1 MLVESDHLY
10 LYASAEYYEP
20 VERYDASD
28 SDYLKCVE
36 RIVPADWR
44 VVRSGVWWAMSPPN
58 AVIPP
63 QGWKIHISATPA
75 NAAPILTTV
84 ARTMVRENL
93 SFKFSADASMLV
105 LQNSKRWSRG
115 GAGKFITIYPRDEAE
130 CGRLLESLYHA
141 LTGYRG
147 PYILSDRRYRDSGV
161 VYYRYGGLQK
171 MSRLDVTGRRIP
183 IIHDTDG
190 QSIDDERSPYF
201 HLPPTVRD
209 PFTSESDAPQSGDS
223 PTLRDGRYTIESAI
237 TFSNSGG
244 VYLCTDH
251 KTGDKVIIKEA
262 RPLTNSTRRGPDA
275 VWTLK
280 KEHRLLMLLEDLQIA
295 PRPIEMF
302 QEWEHF
308 YLVESLFEGVVLR
321 GYMAK
326 HLLPLR
332 VRPSA
337 EDVAEYV
344 RRFCRVYARIADMI
358 GMLHERRIVFSD
370 ISHYNVMVA
379 GDAEEIR
386 LIDFEGAYEQDVDIA
401 TLLFTPGFTTR
412 EVLEQGQ
419 AQQEDDLFGLGGLML
434 AGLLPVNSLMSV
446 DPVAGI
452 RFLDHLRHDFD
463 LPQDLI
469 DVPKRLL
476 SLKRADRPKAAAV
489 AEALRSVAARTDHK
503 PRIRE
508 AGVDL
513 QTCPEIL
520 DGIVSHLLASADYT
534 RVDRLFPADPA
545 VFETNPLSLGHG
557 ACGVAYA
564 LKKITGSVPE
574 EVLDWMR
581 KHELTETVYAP
592 GLYTGLSGIAWTLL
606 EIGLKDSAQR
616 VLEMARRHPLLHESP
631 DVFYGA
637 AGYGMTELRFFLD
650 NGDRAHLDHAAQAA
664 EYLVRTKTE
673 DENGV
678 AWTALDSISCSFAHG
693 VSGITYFLLALHSAT
708 GEERWLDLARR
719 GMDFIAAKA
728 VDIMDGAVSWRAQ
741 EGRPTYTPYW
751 RWGSSGVGAT
761 LLRYRHVTGDR
772 RFDELFRKM
781 TLDCDRK
788 YAIFPGRFFGLSGVA
803 EFCLD
808 WARFVPE
815 EADEAMRQARKVLDG
830 ALLFRVER
838 DTGIAFPG
846 ETLSRIS
853 CDYGTG
859 GAGVALTLHRFLSGA
874 GPSFMVDELLT
885 PRETAPREATLSEPL
900 EVTAS

>member
-20 VERYDASD
+20 VERYDASA
-28 SDYLKCVE
+28 SDFLRCVQ
-36 RIVPADWR
+36 RIVPSDWR
-44 VVRSGVWWAMSPPN
+44 MVRSGVWFATSPPN
-58 AVIPP
+58 AQIPP

-84 ARTMVRENL
+84 ARSMVRENV
-93 SFKFSADASMLV
+93 SFKFSADQSMLV
-105 LQNSKRWSRG
+105 LQNSKRWARG

-130 CGRLLESLYHA
+130 CGRLLESLYKA
-141 LTGYRG
+141 LVGYRG
-147 PYILSDRRYRDSGV
+147 PFILSDRRYRDSGV
-161 VYYRYGGLQK
+161 VFYRYGGLQK

-183 IIHDTDG
+183 IIRDAEG
-190 QSIDDERSPYF
+190 QAIDDERSPYF

-209 PFTSESDAPQSGDS
+209 PFSSEPDAPESGPGES
-223 PTLRDGRYTIESAI
+223 PTLRDGRYTIHSAI

-251 KTGDKVIIKEA
+251 QSGDKVIIKEA

-280 KEHRLLMLLEDLQIA
+280 KEHRLLMMLEDLQIA

-308 YLVESLFEGVVLR
+308 YLVESLLDGVVLR
-321 GYMAK
+321 GYMAR

-337 EDVAEYV
+337 QDVAEYV
-344 RRFCRVYARIADMI
+344 QRFCRVYARIADMI

-379 GDAEEIR
+379 GDADEVR
-386 LIDFEGAYEQDVDIA
+386 LIDFEGAYEQDVDIP

-419 AQQEDDLFGLGGLML
+419 AQPEDDLFGLGGLML

-469 DVPKRLL
+469 DVPRRLL
-476 SLKRADRPKAAAV
+476 SLNRAERPKATVV
-489 AEALRSVAARTDHK
+489 AEALRRVAARADHK
-503 PRIRE
+503 PRIRD
-508 AGVDL
+508 AGVDP

-520 DGIVSHLLASADYT
+520 DGIVSHLVASADYA
-534 RVDRLFPADPA
+534 RIDRLFPADPA

-564 LKKITGSVPE
+564 LKTISGSVPE

-581 KHELTETVYAP
+581 RHELSDTVYPP
-592 GLYTGLSGIAWTLL
+592 GLYSGLSGIAWTLL
-606 EIGLKDSAQR
+606 EIGLKESAHRLLGQ
-616 VLEMARRHPLLHESP
+616 ARRHPLLWESP

-650 NGDRAHLDHAAQAA
+650 NGDRAHLDHAVKAA
-664 EYLVRTKTE
+664 EYLLRTKIE
-673 DENGV
+673 DEHG
-678 AWTALDSISCSFAHG
+678 ASWTAQDTISCSFAHG
-693 VSGITYFLLALHSAT
+693 VSGIGYFLLALHGAT
-708 GEERWLDLARR
+708 GDERWLDLARR

-728 VDIMDGAVSWRAQ
+728 VEIPEGGISWRAQ
-741 EGRPTYTPYW
+741 EGRPTVTPYW
-751 RWGSSGVGAT
+751 RWGSSGVGMT
-761 LLRYRHVTGDR
+761 LLRYQHVTGET
-772 RFDELFRKM
+772 RFDDLFRRM

-808 WARFVPE
+808 WARFVPH
-815 EADEAMRQARKVLDG
+815 EADEAMRQARKALDG
-830 ALLFRVER
+830 ALLFRVKR
-838 DTGIAFPG
+838 DSGIAFPG

-859 GAGVALTLHRFLSGA
+859 SAGIGLT
-874 GPSFMVDELLT
+874 
-885 PRETAPREATLSEPL
+885 
-900 EVTAS
+900 